1 MKLLTPERYE
11 EYEQFLKENKK
22 GHFLQSLAWTKVKDM
37 WKNEILIVEDEN
49 GKIKGSMSLLIRK
62 VPIFPLTI
70 MYSPRGPVCDIYDK
84 ETIKELVEGAKELAK
99 KHNSYVLKIDPD
111 VPADDEKFCSMMSEL
126 NFRFNKSKNFEGVQ
140 PRFVFRKTITGM
152 NEDEVLASFESKTR
166 YNVRV
171 AMRKGVTCRIGA
183 KEDLPAFCKVMMD
196 TGVRDGFIPRSL
208 EYFEKMYDEMG
219 DALRLYLIY
228 HEDKLLSGAVAIL
241 YGNKVWYLY
250 GASSNEDRNLM
261 PNYLM
266 QWEMMKWAVE
276 NNCDIYDFRGVSGD
290 LNKGQPLYGLYRFKK
305 GFTGEFVEFVGALDY
320 VFNPFMYFFIEKGER
335 AYRELRRRLFL
346 RKNKDLLP
354 DKVRET
360 ANEKT
365 TCAEESVNTEH

>member
-1 MKLLTPERYE
+1 MKLLTPDRYE
-11 EYEQFLKENKK
+11 EYEKFLWDNKK
-22 GHFLQSLAWTKVKDM
+22 GHFLQSLRWAKVKDM
-37 WKNEILIVEDEN
+37 WKNEIIIAEDEN

-62 VPIFPLTI
+62 IPFFPLTI
-70 MYSPRGPVCDIYDK
+70 MYSARGPVCDIYDTD
-84 ETIKELVEGAKELAK
+84 TIKELVDGAKELAK
-99 KHNSYVLKIDPD
+99 KHKSYVLKIDPD
-111 VPADDEKFCSMMSEL
+111 VPADDEKFCSEMSKL
-126 NFRFNKSKNFEGVQ
+126 GFRFNKSKNFEGVQ

-152 NEDEVLASFESKTR
+152 SEDEVLASFESKTR

-171 AMRKGVTCRIGA
+171 AIRKGVTCRIGT
-183 KEDLPAFCKVMMD
+183 KEDLPAFCKIMMD

-219 DALRLYLIY
+219 DYLRLYLIY
-228 HEDKLLSGAVAIL
+228 HGDKLLSGAVAIL

-276 NNCDIYDFRGVSGD
+276 NKCDIYDFRGVSGD

-305 GFTGEFVEFVGALDY
+305 GFTGDFVEFVGALDY

-335 AYRELRRRLFL
+335 AYRELRRRIFL

-360 ANEKT
+360 ANEKAVGT
-365 TCAEESVNTEH
+365 EGSAGAEH